1 MSIHNYLHDSIQAQM
16 KKFIVLSMM
25 LFSHLCKAQAVM
37 PWELLAVPY
46 SITPD
51 GLYEPQ
57 FPSWLDKYQN
67 QEIVIQGY
75 LVPVDVEGNKYAL
88 SRYAFSS
95 CFFCGNAEPNS
106 VIELIFK
113 DRPDNLITDQFVV
126 VKGTLV
132 FNSKDPF
139 RLFFI
144 LQQVEFAG

>member
-1 MSIHNYLHDSIQAQM
+1 M
-16 KKFIVLSMM
+16 KKFLVLS
-25 LFSHLCKAQAVM
+25 LVLCNLVGKAQEVL

-46 SITPD
+46 STTPD

-75 LVPVDVEGNKYAL
+75 LVPVDVEGNQYAL

-95 CFFCGNAEPNS
+95 CFFCGNAEPNT
-106 VIELIFK
+106 VVELVFK
-113 DRPDNLITDQFVV
+113 ERPDNLITDQFVV
-126 VKGTLV
+126 VKGILM
-132 FNSKDPF
+132 FNSNDPF

-144 LQQVEFAG
+144 LQQVEFA

>member
-1 MSIHNYLHDSIQAQM
+1 M
-16 KKFIVLSMM
+16 KKFLVLS
-25 LFSHLCKAQAVM
+25 LFLCNLVGKAQEVL

-46 SITPD
+46 STTPD

-75 LVPVDVEGNKYAL
+75 LVPVDVEGNQYAL

-95 CFFCGNAEPNS
+95 CFFCGNAEPNT
-106 VIELIFK
+106 VVELVFK
-113 DRPDNLITDQFVV
+113 ERPDNLITDQFVV
-126 VKGTLV
+126 VKGILM
-132 FNSKDPF
+132 FNSNDPF

>member
-1 MSIHNYLHDSIQAQM
+1 M
-16 KKFIVLSMM
+16 KKFLVLS
-25 LFSHLCKAQAVM
+25 FVLCNLVGKAQEVL

-46 SITPD
+46 STTPD

-75 LVPVDVEGNKYAL
+75 LVPVDVKGNQYAL

-95 CFFCGNAEPNS
+95 CFFCGNAEPNT
-106 VIELIFK
+106 VVELVFK
-113 DRPDNLITDQFVV
+113 ERPDNLITDQFVV
-126 VKGTLV
+126 VKGILM
-132 FNSKDPF
+132 FNSNDPF

>member
-1 MSIHNYLHDSIQAQM
+1 M
-16 KKFIVLSMM
+16 KKFLVLS
-25 LFSHLCKAQAVM
+25 FVLCNLVGKAQEVL

-46 SITPD
+46 STTPD

-75 LVPVDVEGNKYAL
+75 LVPVDVEGNQYAL

-95 CFFCGNAEPNS
+95 CFFCGNAEPNT
-106 VIELIFK
+106 VVELVFK
-113 DRPDNLITDQFVV
+113 ERPDNLITDQFVV
-126 VKGTLV
+126 VKGILM
-132 FNSKDPF
+132 FNSNNPF

>member
-1 MSIHNYLHDSIQAQM
+1 M
-16 KKFIVLSMM
+16 KKFLVLS
-25 LFSHLCKAQAVM
+25 LVLCNLLGKAQEVL

-46 SITPD
+46 STTPD

-75 LVPVDVEGNKYAL
+75 LVPVDVEGNQYAL

-95 CFFCGNAEPNS
+95 CFFCGNAEPNT
-106 VIELIFK
+106 VVELVFK
-113 DRPDNLITDQFVV
+113 ERPDNLITDQFVV
-126 VKGTLV
+126 VKGILM
-132 FNSKDPF
+132 FNSNDSF

>member
-1 MSIHNYLHDSIQAQM
+1 M
-16 KKFIVLSMM
+16 KKFLVLS
-25 LFSHLCKAQAVM
+25 LVLCNLVGKAQEVL

-46 SITPD
+46 STTPD
-51 GLYEPQ
+51 GLYKPQ

-75 LVPVDVEGNKYAL
+75 LVPVDVEGNQYAL

-95 CFFCGNAEPNS
+95 CFFCGNAEPNT
-106 VIELIFK
+106 VVELVFK
-113 DRPDNLITDQFVV
+113 ERPDNLITDQFVV
-126 VKGTLV
+126 VKGILM
-132 FNSKDPF
+132 FNSNDPF

>member
-1 MSIHNYLHDSIQAQM
+1 M
-16 KKFIVLSMM
+16 KKILVLS
-25 LFSHLCKAQAVM
+25 FVLCNLVGKTQEVL

-46 SITPD
+46 STTPD

-75 LVPVDVEGNKYAL
+75 LVPVDVEGKQYAL

-95 CFFCGNAEPNS
+95 CFFCGNAEPNT
-106 VIELIFK
+106 VVELVFK
-113 DRPDNLITDQFVV
+113 ERPDNLITDQFVV
-126 VKGTLV
+126 VKGILM
-132 FNSKDPF
+132 FNSNDPF

>member
-1 MSIHNYLHDSIQAQM
+1 M
-16 KKFIVLSMM
+16 KKFLVLS
-25 LFSHLCKAQAVM
+25 LVLCNLIGKAQEVL

-46 SITPD
+46 STTPD

-75 LVPVDVEGNKYAL
+75 LVPVDVEGNQYAL

-95 CFFCGNAEPNS
+95 CFFCGNAEPNT
-106 VIELIFK
+106 VVELVFK
-113 DRPDNLITDQFVV
+113 ERPDNLITDQFVV
-126 VKGTLV
+126 VKGILM
-132 FNSKDPF
+132 FNSNDPF

>member
-1 MSIHNYLHDSIQAQM
+1 M
-16 KKFIVLSMM
+16 KKFLVLS
-25 LFSHLCKAQAVM
+25 FVLCNLVGKAQEVL

-46 SITPD
+46 STTPD

-75 LVPVDVEGNKYAL
+75 LVPVDVEGNQYAL

-95 CFFCGNAEPNS
+95 CFFCGNAEPNT
-106 VIELIFK
+106 VVELVFK
-113 DRPDNLITDQFVV
+113 ERPDNLITDQFVV
-126 VKGTLV
+126 VKGILM
-132 FNSKDPF
+132 FNFNDPF